1 MAKKKVSKKKVSK
14 KPSRSAI
21 KPARTRQGRT
31 AAKAP
36 KSAGSGRSQAADWQ
50 QLTAA
55 DIMQRDVVTVTTSMP
70 LSEVEQVLSEN
81 RITGVPVTDEAG
93 HIVGVLSA
101 RDLMERH
108 TQEPEGAQQERGLGY
123 FSVTTNELEEEDL
136 EAFVPAAGSASE
148 ATAGE
153 VMTAQVFT
161 VSADAGL
168 RKVAGEMVKHGIHRV
183 LVHQANRT
191 VGIISTTDLLRVMAK

>member
-1 MAKKKVSKKKVSK
+1 MAKKKVSKKKQ
-14 KPSRSAI
+14 SRSAI
-21 KPARTRQGRT
+21 KPTRPVKQGRT

-36 KSAGSGRSQAADWQ
+36 KAASGRSQAGDWQ

-136 EAFVPAAGSASE
+136 EAFVPQTGSASE

-161 VSADAGL
+161 VPANAGL

-183 LVHQANRT
+183 LVHEANRT

>member
-1 MAKKKVSKKKVSK
+1 
-14 KPSRSAI
+14 
-21 KPARTRQGRT
+21 
-31 AAKAP
+31 
-36 KSAGSGRSQAADWQ
+36 
-50 QLTAA
+50 
-55 DIMQRDVVTVTTSMP
+55 MQRDVVTVTTSMP

-108 TQEPEGAQQERGLGY
+108 TQEPEATQQERGLGY
-123 FSVTTNELEEEDL
+123 FTVTTNELEEEDL
-136 EAFVPAAGSASE
+136 EAFVPAAGAASE

-183 LVHQANRT
+183 LVHQSNRT